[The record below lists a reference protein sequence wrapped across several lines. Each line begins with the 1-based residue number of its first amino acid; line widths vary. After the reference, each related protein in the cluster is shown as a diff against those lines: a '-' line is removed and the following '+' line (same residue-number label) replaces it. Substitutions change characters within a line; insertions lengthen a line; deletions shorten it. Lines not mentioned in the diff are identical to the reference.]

1 MKLWIGLAAALLCGC
16 AGVQAKQTRPK
27 DAPMNETLT
36 YGPSRT
42 IYWR

>member
-1 MKLWIGLAAALLCGC
+1 MKVWIGLAVALLCGC
-16 AGVQAKQTRPK
+16 AGVQVRQPRPK

-42 IYWR
+42 ICCR